1 MERVMNICHVNL
13 ASGYSGGEN
22 QTLQLIQ
29 QQLSEGYKL
38 KVVVN
43 PKSPFVQAVKAL
55 GCEVIFATHFTCAHQ
70 RWITK
75 DCDLIHVHE
84 GRAIYWALVQHLLHG
99 TPYIVT
105 RRIDN
110 PLKDRWLANLAYRK
124 AHTLV
129 GLSQEIVNQLA
140 VKHPISKVKKIPS
153 SPVSYPVNLE
163 VVDHIRQKFPNQF
176 LVIQAAKMLKHKGHD
191 VTIQAAK
198 ILAKQDINLHIAL
211 LGDGKDMP
219 DIEALAAGV
228 TNVSFEGKQ
237 SNMGDWFA
245 AADLMIHPSYSEGL
259 GSVILEAM
267 QANLP
272 VVASN
277 AGGIPDIIEHKKNGL
292 LIEPG
297 NAQQLAD
304 AILLLYRDKA
314 TRDTYIEA
322 NKEILKRFDIRYT
335 SEQYQH
341 IYQTVR

>member
-1 MERVMNICHVNL
+1 
-13 ASGYSGGEN
+13 
-22 QTLQLIQ
+22 
-29 QQLSEGYKL
+29 
-38 KVVVN
+38 
-43 PKSPFVQAVKAL
+43 
-55 GCEVIFATHFTCAHQ
+55 
-70 RWITK
+70 
-75 DCDLIHVHE
+75 
-84 GRAIYWALVQHLLHG
+84 
-99 TPYIVT
+99 
-105 RRIDN
+105 
-110 PLKDRWLANLAYRK
+110 
-124 AHTLV
+124 
-129 GLSQEIVNQLA
+129 
-140 VKHPISKVKKIPS
+140 
-153 SPVSYPVNLE
+153 
-163 VVDHIRQKFPNQF
+163 
-176 LVIQAAKMLKHKGHD
+176 
-191 VTIQAAK
+191 
-198 ILAKQDINLHIAL
+198 
-211 LGDGKDMP
+211 MP

-237 SNMGDWFA
+237 SNMGAWFA